1 MLNLKKGERTTS
13 DIVAKLAPQFP
24 TCQRRTEQHG
34 SMDEQRVIDVEPKT
48 HCRVGILQALQIYFT
63 QNHQCVCKTYLWRL
77 RRRVCL
83 RAILYSMRKGVV
95 KFQQALERLRTN
107 SVNATSLCLAVHEE
121 DSSLGLMQCSCVTP
135 MEYSMRLTQA
145 EASRLFKQSAEES
158 NFPATIATESSSR
171 ETCLER

>member
-63 QNHQCVCKTYLWRL
+63 QNHQCVCKTYLRRL

-83 RAILYSMRKGVV
+83 RAILYSMSSEVQK
-95 KFQQALERLRTN
+95 ALEGLRTN

-121 DSSLGLMQCSCVTP
+121 DSSLGLMLCSCVTP
-135 MEYSMRLTQA
+135 MAYSMRLTQA